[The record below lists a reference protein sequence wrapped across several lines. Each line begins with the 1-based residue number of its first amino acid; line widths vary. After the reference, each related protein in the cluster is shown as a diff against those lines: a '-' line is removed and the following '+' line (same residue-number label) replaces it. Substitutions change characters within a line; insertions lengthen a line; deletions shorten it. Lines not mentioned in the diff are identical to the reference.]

1 MKIGIQEI
9 IDTIN
14 DGNLDEVLPYFNDDI
29 NILFRMLK
37 KYGVLNQID
46 PFDSQLEDYQN
57 QILNTLLNEL
67 NDADTWKYA
76 ISKID
81 GDIDRIGDD
90 FYLVTT
96 DITDLS
102 ELFKGGYRNDY
113 SPEDIAKSV
122 LSEDWWEP
130 FYNTTEDIYSDVI
143 QNLNEENL
151 KYLKQKFIEE
161 LPDTISI
168 YDENDF
174 AHTDLLEELGEEQNT
189 QEIQI
194 NQSNIDR
201 IFNDEETIK
210 YLLDEYLTDI
220 DSDLYSLFNS
230 SYNNAYTSEVYNL
243 VWDELSTYFDT
254 TTKEWVEY
262 KNYKDEARYKFKIKL
277 NPVVIQNVISDYVGN
292 EDISDS
298 LEYHGTFLGLLG
310 QLFEYDDNYDY
321 LDFRI
326 PEYPDYSDV
335 IKDLNDNFG
344 NYF

>member
-9 IDTIN
+9 IDNIN
-14 DGNLDEVLPYFNDDI
+14 DGNLDEVLPYFNDDM

-67 NDADTWKYA
+67 NDAETWKYA

-102 ELFKGGYRNDY
+102 KLFKGGYRNDY
-113 SPEDIAKSV
+113 SPEDVANSV

-130 FYNTTEDIYSDVI
+130 FYNTTEDVYNDVI
-143 QNLNEENL
+143 KNLNDKNL
-151 KYLKQKFIEE
+151 TELKLKFIKE
-161 LPDTISI
+161 LPERVEV
-168 YDENDF
+168 YDDNEI
-174 AHTDLLEELGEEQNT
+174 AHTDLLEELSEEQ
-189 QEIQI
+189 QDQMVQI

-201 IFNDEETIK
+201 VFEDDETIK
-210 YLLDEYLTDI
+210 YLLSEYLPDI
-220 DSDLYSLFNS
+220 DSDLYSLYNS
-230 SYNNAYTSEVYNL
+230 SYNNAYTSEIYNL
-243 VWDELSTYFDT
+243 VWDELSTYFDLN
-254 TTKEWVEY
+254 TKEWVEY
-262 KNYKDEARYKFKIKL
+262 KNYKDETRYKFKIKL
-277 NPVVIQNVISDYVGN
+277 NPVVIQNVISDYVSD
-292 EDISDS
+292 EYISDS
-298 LEYHGTFLGLLG
+298 LEYHGTFLGILNV
-310 QLFEYDDNYDY
+310 LFEYNDNYDY

-335 IKDLNDNFG
+335 LKDLNDNFE

>member
-1 MKIGIQEI
+1 MKLGIQEI
-9 IDTIN
+9 VDTIN

-37 KYGVLNQID
+37 KYGGLNQID
-46 PFDSQLEDYQN
+46 PFDSKLEDYQN

-122 LSEDWWEP
+122 LSEDWWVP

-161 LPDTISI
+161 LPNTISI

-210 YLLDEYLTDI
+210 YLLDEYLNDI
-220 DSDLYSLFNS
+220 DSDLNSLYNS

-243 VWDELSTYFDT
+243 IWDELSTYFDT

-277 NPVVIQNVISDYVGN
+277 NPAVIQNVISDYVGN

-298 LEYHGTFLGLLG
+298 LEYHGTFLGILG

-321 LDFRI
+321 LDFRV

-335 IKDLNDNFG
+335 IKDLNDNFD